1 MQIYNTK
8 QLKILQ
14 EEFKNTFPFL
24 KIEFFSISHE
34 IREGSDEKYLLDN
47 ELTVGEVREKN
58 IAGFLSLNEDMPV
71 GVFEK
76 LFESSFELNVQVYR
90 KSHGKWLQT
99 WASDVWTLGEQN
111 NRSKILGDVDGLLAS

>member
-1 MQIYNTK
+1 MQIYNTR
-8 QLKILQ
+8 QLIELQ

-24 KIEFFSISHE
+24 KIEFFSLPHE
-34 IREGSDEKYLLDN
+34 NGEGSDEKNLLDN
-47 ELTVGEVREKN
+47 QLTIGEVRKKN
-58 IAGFLSLNEDMPV
+58 IAGFLSLNGDMPV